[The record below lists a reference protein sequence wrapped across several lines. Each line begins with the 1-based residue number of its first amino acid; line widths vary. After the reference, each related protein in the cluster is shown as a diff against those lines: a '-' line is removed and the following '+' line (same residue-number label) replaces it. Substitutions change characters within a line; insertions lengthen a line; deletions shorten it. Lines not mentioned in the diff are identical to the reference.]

1 MELVLNQRQEQSL
14 TMTFQL
20 RQAIELLQY
29 STYDLYQYIKEKELE
44 NPLIELEEHT
54 KDLSFEERSNRKVAS
69 SSSSQ
74 QLIDFIKNN
83 DICMREKIF
92 KEAKLLFKNKEEL
105 QLLHYIIYNLDDSGY
120 FLIKEYEPFND
131 ATIERG
137 IHLLQ
142 QIGPAGIG
150 ARNLQECLLLQ
161 VIYDFPEEK
170 LAKTL
175 IEKHLD
181 LLANR
186 KWNEIARY
194 MKIPLATVKEL
205 YDFILTL
212 NPKPFFGISNESVE
226 YLNPDIIVEYKEG
239 NLTYYLNDGYL
250 PEIHFNND
258 YAGLMQEKDETSK
271 YINNQYT
278 QYKWLLS
285 SIEQRRSTILKIVKV
300 LLEKQKEFFAEG
312 FSALKPLTLKDI
324 ATEIDMHESTVSRAT
339 MHKVIQTPRGSFD
352 LRLLFT
358 SKLETADGSSISQ
371 TEVKELL
378 ASFIKNENKTKPFSD
393 QKIADY
399 LNSEKG
405 INISRRTISKYREEL
420 NIPASSLRKEISG

>member
-44 NPLIELEEHT
+44 NPLIELEEHS
-54 KDLSFEERSNRKVAS
+54 KDFSFNERSTRKVAS

-74 QLIDFIKNN
+74 QLIDFVKSR
-83 DICMREKIF
+83 DICMREKLF
-92 KEAKLLFKNKEEL
+92 KEAKLLFKSKEDL
-105 QLLHYIIYNLDDSGY
+105 RLLHYIIYNLDDSGY
-120 FLIKEYEPFND
+120 FLIKDYDPFGEE
-131 ATIERG
+131 AIERG

-142 QIGPAGIG
+142 QIGPVGIG
-150 ARNLQECLLLQ
+150 ARSLQECLLLQ
-161 VIYDFPEEK
+161 VIYEFPDEK
-170 LAKTL
+170 SVKIL
-175 IEKHLD
+175 IENHLD

-186 KWNEIARY
+186 KWNEIARC
-194 MKIPLATVKEL
+194 MKIPLADIKEM
-205 YDFILTL
+205 YDFIQTL
-212 NPKPFFGISNESVE
+212 NPKPFFGISDESVE
-226 YLNPDIIVEYKEG
+226 YLTPDIIVEYKEG
-239 NLTYYLNDGYL
+239 NLSYYLNDGYL

-258 YAGLMQEKDETSK
+258 YAGLLQEKDETSK

-300 LLEKQKEFFAEG
+300 LLEKQKMFFTEG
-312 FSALKPLTLKDI
+312 FGALKPLTLKEV
-324 ATEIDMHESTVSRAT
+324 AMEIDMHESTISRAT
-339 MHKVIQTPRGSFD
+339 MHKVIQTPRGSFE
-352 LRLLFT
+352 LKSLFT

-371 TEVKELL
+371 TEVKEIL
-378 ASFIKNENKTKPFSD
+378 ANFIKNENKTKPFSD

-399 LNSEKG
+399 LKTENG
-405 INISRRTISKYREEL
+405 IHISRRTISKYREEL
-420 NIPASSLRKEISG
+420 NIPSSSLRKEISI

>member
-44 NPLIELEEHT
+44 NPLIELEEHS
-54 KDLSFEERSNRKVAS
+54 KDFSSVEKSTRKLS
-69 SSSSQ
+69 SSSTK
-74 QLIDFIKNN
+74 QLIDYVKGR
-83 DICMREKIF
+83 DICKREKLYQ
-92 KEAKLLFKNKEEL
+92 EAKLYFKQKEDQ
-105 QLLHYIIYNLDDSGY
+105 QLLYYIIYNLDDNGY
-120 FLIKEYEPFND
+120 FHVTDQDPFDEN
-131 ATIERG
+131 TIERG

-142 QIGPAGIG
+142 QIGPVGIG
-150 ARNLQECLLLQ
+150 ARSLQECLMLQ
-161 VIYDFPEEK
+161 VIYEFPEAN
-170 LAKTL
+170 LVQTL
-175 IEKHLD
+175 LENHFD

-186 KWNEIARY
+186 KWNEIARL
-194 MKIPLATVKEL
+194 MKISLADVKEM
-205 YDFILTL
+205 YDFIQALD
-212 NPKPFFGISNESVE
+212 PKPSFSSSDDSVE
-226 YLNPDIIVEYKEG
+226 YVNPDIIVEYKEG
-239 NLTYYLNDGYL
+239 NFTYYLNDGYL
-250 PEIHFNND
+250 PEIHFNNE
-258 YAGLMQEKDETSK
+258 YAGLLQEKDETSK

-300 LLEKQKEFFAEG
+300 LLEKQKKFFTEG
-312 FSALKPLTLKDI
+312 YSSLKPLTLKEV
-324 ATEIDMHESTVSRAT
+324 AMEIDMHESTISRAT

-352 LRLLFT
+352 LKSLFT

-378 ASFIKNENKTKPFSD
+378 ANFIKNENKTKPLSD

-399 LNSEKG
+399 LNTENG

-420 NIPASSLRKEISG
+420 NIPSSSLRKEISI

>member
-29 STYDLYQYIKEKELE
+29 STYDLYEYIKEKELE
-44 NPLIELEEHT
+44 NPLIELEEHS
-54 KDLSFEERSNRKVAS
+54 KDISFEGKSTGKATSAS
-69 SSSSQ
+69 SND
-74 QLIDFIKNN
+74 QLIDFVRSRE
-83 DICMREKIF
+83 ICIREKLF
-92 KEAKLLFKNKEEL
+92 KEAKLLFKLKEDQ

-120 FLIKEYEPFND
+120 FRLQDYDHYEE
-131 ATIERG
+131 AAIEKG

-142 QIGPAGIG
+142 QIGPVGIG
-150 ARNLQECLLLQ
+150 ARSLRECLLLQ
-161 VIYDFPEEK
+161 VTYEFPEEK
-170 LAKTL
+170 LVKIL
-175 IEKHLD
+175 IENHLD

-186 KWNEIARY
+186 KWNEIARC
-194 MKIPLATVKEL
+194 MKISMVEIKEL
-205 YDFILTL
+205 NDFIQTL
-212 NPKPFFGISNESVE
+212 NPKPFFGISDESVE

-239 NLTYYLNDGYL
+239 DLSYYINDGYL

-258 YAGLMQEKDETSK
+258 YAGLLKEKDETSK

-300 LLEKQKEFFAEG
+300 LLEKQKDFFKEG
-312 FSALKPLTLKDI
+312 FSALKPLTLKEV

-358 SKLETADGSSISQ
+358 SKLETSDGSSISQ

-378 ASFIKNENKTKPFSD
+378 ASFIKSENKTKPFSD

-399 LNSEKG
+399 FNTEKG

-420 NIPASSLRKEISG
+420 NIPSSSLRKEISI

>member
-29 STYDLYQYIKEKELE
+29 STYDLYQFIKEKELE
-44 NPLIELEEHT
+44 NPLIELEEHV
-54 KDLSFEERSNRKVAS
+54 KDPSLEERFTRKISS

-74 QLIDFIKNN
+74 QLIDFVKSRG
-83 DICMREKIF
+83 ICKREQLF
-92 KEAKLLFKNKEEL
+92 QEVKLLFKHKED
-105 QLLHYIIYNLDDSGY
+105 QHLLYFIIYNLDDNGY
-120 FLIKEYEPFND
+120 FRIQDHDPFD
-131 ATIERG
+131 EKTIERG

-142 QIGPAGIG
+142 QIGPVGVG
-150 ARNLQECLLLQ
+150 ARSLQECLLLQ
-161 VIYDFPEEK
+161 VIYEFPEEK
-170 LAKTL
+170 LVKNL
-175 IEKHLD
+175 LENHFD

-186 KWNEIARY
+186 KWNEIARI
-194 MKIPLATVKEL
+194 MKIALANVKEM
-205 YDFILTL
+205 YDFIQTL
-212 NPKPFFGISNESVE
+212 NPKPSFSTSDDSIE
-226 YLNPDIIVEYKEG
+226 YVNPDIIVEYKEG
-239 NLTYYLNDGYL
+239 NLTYYLNDGFL
-250 PEIHFNND
+250 PEIHFNNE
-258 YAGLMQEKDETSK
+258 YAGLLQEKDETSK

-300 LLEKQKEFFAEG
+300 LLEKQKQFFSEG
-312 FSALKPLTLKDI
+312 FSALKPLTLKEV

-339 MHKVIQTPRGSFD
+339 MHKVIQTPLGSFD
-352 LRLLFT
+352 LKLLFT

-378 ASFIKNENKTKPFSD
+378 ANFIKNENKTKPFSD

-399 LNSEKG
+399 LKTENG
-405 INISRRTISKYREEL
+405 INISRRTISKYRKEL
-420 NIPASSLRKEISG
+420 NIPSSSLRKEIGI